1 MIIVLICYLNSII
14 NTYIT
19 CIDSADSPLGISLRS
34 PLLVRSPPTSCSS
47 SREESS
53 WDSFQP
59 LLPEVCLSQIWQETQ
74 IAVRYTKLL
83 IAGWRVWLWEL
94 VLWLVILF
102 QTSKYLHVRTVWNPT
117 IQPVFLKLT
126 CTSQQVFLYNS
137 FLQGQETFRS
147 DRPKWPDQSKWTTF
161 KASPKYSGQTK
172 LKWQTLYQPK
182 FIEFRVEWKV
192 PKTSNGHH
200 MWLIP
205 YVSQYIFRS
214 FLSWLLLCY

>member
-1 MIIVLICYLNSII
+1 MTDTCDHPLSCLASTAVQRTYPCNLRPGSSRPFNKFIVTKRSDNFFAFKYSSFKYSASVMIIVLICYLNSII

-83 IAGWRVWLWEL
+83 IAGWRVSLWEL

-102 QTSKYLHVRTVWNPT
+102 QTSKYLHVHTLWNPT
-117 IQPVFLKLT
+117 IQPVFLKLI
-126 CTSQQVFLYNS
+126 CTSQQVFLYNN
-137 FLQGQETFRS
+137 FVQRQETFRS
-147 DRPKWPDQSKWTTF
+147 DWPKWPDRSKWTTF
-161 KASPKYSGQTK
+161 EA
-172 LKWQTLYQPK
+172 
-182 FIEFRVEWKV
+182 
-192 PKTSNGHH
+192 
-200 MWLIP
+200 
-205 YVSQYIFRS
+205 
-214 FLSWLLLCY
+214 

>member
-19 CIDSADSPLGISLRS
+19 YIDSADSPSGISLRS
-34 PLLVRSPPTSCSS
+34 PLLVRSPPTSYSS

-83 IAGWRVWLWEL
+83 IAGWRVSLWEL

-102 QTSKYLHVRTVWNPT
+102 QTSKYLHVHTLWNPT
-117 IQPVFLKLT
+117 IQPVFLKLIIMYKPAGFFV
-126 CTSQQVFLYNS
+126 QQFCSKARDISVWL
-137 FLQGQETFRS
+137 TKMTRPVKVDHFRS
-147 DRPKWPDQSKWTTF
+147 
-161 KASPKYSGQTK
+161 
-172 LKWQTLYQPK
+172 
-182 FIEFRVEWKV
+182 
-192 PKTSNGHH
+192 
-200 MWLIP
+200 
-205 YVSQYIFRS
+205 
-214 FLSWLLLCY
+214 